1 MCFLF
6 ITDLIEGRNLL
17 WIESSQVPIAI
28 RWRVLLQSYKNSV
41 THILGLQNTVADWL
55 SRMYPINPVNDL
67 QSATTEV
74 CTSLLDMFAT
84 VHGKRSL
91 HYVKDTLV
99 MDFLFV

>member
-6 ITDLIEGRNLL
+6 ISDLIEGRNLL

-55 SRMYPINPVNDL
+55 SRILSTISEVKCVTFLSSLSLAIFLAPVRQNK
-67 QSATTEV
+67 
-74 CTSLLDMFAT
+74 TS
-84 VHGKRSL
+84 
-91 HYVKDTLV
+91 
-99 MDFLFV
+99 FVE